1 MKKIIL
7 PILVICFAWLTT
19 QAQNQP
25 VNPFEKYGYTPKIAT
40 LSKGKYVEFY
50 DQDTIVQIGGAVFNT
65 VTMKVM
71 GFVEY
76 DTIRNEYNVSPEV
89 ISRWLSPDP
98 LSDEFP
104 SWSPY
109 NYVENNP
116 IRMVDPTGMAPN
128 DYTVDDKGNV
138 ELTKTTSDNFD
149 VLSSKSDPSKSVKIN
164 DQTILPQLAKDRP
177 GENQKDA
184 FYPTK
189 YDYEVNYAT
198 TKMAK
203 ELTKTFE
210 FVATNSNVEW
220 TIQTNKTSSGSISI
234 LGTIHE
240 NSQAFS
246 VSKYKGFEKGS
257 IISHSHSHPDAT
269 RHDLSISGPDVEN
282 ARATWKINSNA
293 KYSVYVPK
301 LTQATWNKIYPES
314 KINYTPSKYLP
325 ITK

>member
-1 MKKIIL
+1 MKKTVL
-7 PILVICFAWLTT
+7 SFLVICIAITT
-19 QAQNQP
+19 MQAQNEP
-25 VNPFEKYGYTPKIAT
+25 VNPFEEFGYKPKIAT

-138 ELTKTTSDNFD
+138 ELTKKTDDNFD
-149 VLSSKSDPSKSVKIN
+149 VLSSKSDPSKSIKVN
-164 DQTILPQLAKDRP
+164 DKTILPQLAKDRP
-177 GENQKDA
+177 GENQKDWI
-184 FYPTK
+184 TQTWDLK
-189 YDYEVNYAT
+189 SNYSISSKKNEAQ
-198 TKMAK
+198 
-203 ELTKTFE
+203 KTFE
-210 FVATNSNVEW
+210 FLASNSNVEW
-220 TIQTNKTSSGSISI
+220 TLQGNKTSTGNKYL
-234 LGTIHE
+234 LGTVHE

-246 VSKYKGFEKGS
+246 TSSIKGFGRSS
-257 IISHSHSHPDAT
+257 IFLHIHSHPNAT
-269 RHDLSISGPDVEN
+269 RDDFSISGPDYSN
-282 ARATWKINSNA
+282 AESTWKLNPDA
-293 KYSVYVPK
+293 KYYIYTPK
-301 LTQATWNKIYPES
+301 LTKATWNKVYPNN
-314 KINYTPSKYLP
+314 KIDYEPSKYIP